1 MAKKKKYVLFSP
13 IGRTDPVRGN
23 ADGPFLHILRHYK
36 PVKAVLYLTKETYET
51 HRKDNRYCEMAR
63 LVSPDTN
70 CEITGDETL
79 VNVHRFEIFD
89 VAFRREL
96 EKLKQENPGCEILVN
111 ISSGTPQMEA
121 SLYML
126 KATLP
131 FIIHAIQVATP
142 VGKSNDSQHMDN
154 FDAGEVYAA
163 LKDNNPDSPNR
174 CTEVQ
179 VENAQATIRK
189 EKIRELVDSFDY
201 VAAQKMTEKAGD
213 FFDKTF
219 CGLLNAAQLRL
230 ALKSDT
236 AIRLAKEMFEEK
248 DTAFLDGYEYIL
260 MLGTLLKREAY
271 GDYTRAFSPALT
283 EVLKLYL
290 RQRLGLNM
298 NDLCE
303 EGELG
308 AEWMIMPEKVQKF
321 DSAMKL
327 YLDNEYKD
335 TFRKTPLSAS
345 VMLKILHYYEKKRE
359 VQIEYMTT
367 LDTLRTF
374 ERCARNRAAH
384 QITPITY
391 DEIVKWTATNRTK
404 GISPQQAQ
412 QMLQDCYAFACGK
425 TYHWDGYEKMNK
437 ALKTYL

>member
-63 LVSPDTN
+63 LVSPDTK

-89 VAFRREL
+89 AAFRREL

-154 FDAGEVYAA
+154 FDAEEVYAA

-174 CTEVQ
+174 CTEIQ

-213 FFDKTF
+213 FFEKTF
-219 CGLLNAAQLRL
+219 CDLLKAARLRL
-230 ALKSDT
+230 ALDT
-236 AIRLAKEMFEEK
+236 HRAMNFAKEMFEEK
-248 DTAFLDGYEYIL
+248 DTAFLAGYEYIL
-260 MLGTLLKREAY
+260 MLGTLLKRGAY

-283 EVLKLYL
+283 ELLQL
-290 RQRLGLNM
+290 FLQQRLRL
-298 NDLCE
+298 DVTTLCE
-303 EGELG
+303 KRKTG
-308 AEWMIMPEKVQKF
+308 AEWMIMPEKVKQF
-321 DSAMKL
+321 DPAMKL
-327 YLDNEYKD
+327 YLDSEYNGTLKES
-335 TFRKTPLSAS
+335 PLSAS
-345 VMLKILHYYEKKRE
+345 VMLKILHYYVKKKDVR
-359 VQIEYMTT
+359 IEHISTF
-367 LDTLRTF
+367 DTLRTF

-391 DEIVKWTATNRTK
+391 DEIVTWTATNRTK

>member
-63 LVSPDTN
+63 LVSPDTK

-89 VAFRREL
+89 AAFRREL

-213 FFDKTF
+213 FFEKTF
-219 CGLLNAAQLRL
+219 CDLLKAARLRL
-230 ALKSDT
+230 ALDT
-236 AIRLAKEMFEEK
+236 HRAMNFAKEMFEEK
-248 DTAFLDGYEYIL
+248 DTAFLAGYEYIL
-260 MLGTLLKREAY
+260 MLGTLLKRGAY

-283 EVLKLYL
+283 ELLQL
-290 RQRLGLNM
+290 FLQQRLRL
-298 NDLCE
+298 DVTTLCE
-303 EGELG
+303 KRKTG
-308 AEWMIMPEKVQKF
+308 AEWMIKPEKVEQF
-321 DSAMKL
+321 DPAMKL
-327 YLDNEYKD
+327 YLDNEYNGTLKES
-335 TFRKTPLSAS
+335 PLSAS
-345 VMLKILHYYEKKRE
+345 VMLKILHYYEKKKNVR
-359 VQIEYMTT
+359 IEHIST
-367 LDTLRTF
+367 LDALRTF
-374 ERCARNRAAH
+374 EQYARNRAAH